1 MTFDPFHVTAGCNL
15 WHLPVIFV
23 PCCHANKSGPL
34 SVPAQVPVAW
44 LVMENW
50 VGPGNNASVFQYS
63 HHKLSTRL
71 LLSFLS
77 PVHPETSSRT
87 GPEGMLKL
95 LKVSVAR
102 KTVSE

>member
-1 MTFDPFHVTAGCNL
+1 M
-15 WHLPVIFV
+15 
-23 PCCHANKSGPL
+23 
-34 SVPAQVPVAW
+34 
-44 LVMENW
+44 
-50 VGPGNNASVFQYS
+50 GPGNNASVFQYS

-77 PVHPETSSRT
+77 PVHPKTS
-87 GPEGMLKL
+87 GAGLEGMLKL

>member
-1 MTFDPFHVTAGCNL
+1 MVVVKVGVEGVEEGKCQVSFC
-15 WHLPVIFV
+15 
-23 PCCHANKSGPL
+23 
-34 SVPAQVPVAW
+34 PASSC
-44 LVMENW
+44 LVSDGNW

-77 PVHPETSSRT
+77 PVHPETSSGA